1 MQFNRNKAFRCKTWA
16 QIWDKSQIYK
26 RDRFGDVPKMS
37 IQLHPSALSVVELAY
52 FFTLRLGLNI
62 CLPRREDLMPAA
74 VTRWHS
80 MFRDWGQRRETGGSA
95 GWGAQYG
102 IGRNYS
108 WGPS

>member
-1 MQFNRNKAFRCKTWA
+1 
-16 QIWDKSQIYK
+16 
-26 RDRFGDVPKMS
+26 MS
-37 IQLHPSALSVVELAY
+37 IELHPSALSVVELAY

-62 CLPRREDLMPAA
+62 CLPRREDLPIPAA

-80 MFRDWGQRRETGGSA
+80 MFRDWQGQRGREETGGSA
-95 GWGAQYG
+95 AWGAQYG

>member
-1 MQFNRNKAFRCKTWA
+1 
-16 QIWDKSQIYK
+16 
-26 RDRFGDVPKMS
+26 MS
-37 IQLHPSALSVVELAY
+37 IELHPSALSVVELAY

-62 CLPRREDLMPAA
+62 CLPRREDLVMPAA

-80 MFRDWGQRRETGGSA
+80 MLRDWQGQHRRETAGGGSA
-95 GWGAQYG
+95 AAWGAQYG

>member
-1 MQFNRNKAFRCKTWA
+1 
-16 QIWDKSQIYK
+16 
-26 RDRFGDVPKMS
+26 MS
-37 IQLHPSALSVVELAY
+37 IELHPSALSVVELAY